1 MKKATRILALVLCAV
16 MCLGLF
22 VGCGNKGKQNSD
34 TPLVVGYS
42 PFNSKFSPFFSETA
56 YDQDVWVMTAISLL
70 NSDRQ
75 GAIIMKGIEGETKA
89 YNGTDYTYHGPA
101 DCEIVENTDTDEKRL
116 KFLYAWLTKHQR
128 RMIGYS
134 DDFFAKVSR
143 VLNGYLYSP
152 DNDDA
157 FSNMR
162 ELHRE
167 VCTRF
172 SYIQQARRVRIL
184 EDLAQRKA
192 KVGRMGYRQMMRE
205 ALDLLTDLKF
215 EIVNF
220 FPALVDGIVDSVERI
235 LSDAY
240 LRRTYMEPPESRLT
254 KAGLEIRKNYGRLV
268 SLQDGFKA
276 VRRARTAKGSN
287 AS

>member
-1 MKKATRILALVLCAV
+1 
-16 MCLGLF
+16 
-22 VGCGNKGKQNSD
+22 
-34 TPLVVGYS
+34 
-42 PFNSKFSPFFSETA
+42 
-56 YDQDVWVMTAISLL
+56 
-70 NSDRQ
+70 
-75 GAIIMKGIEGETKA
+75 
-89 YNGTDYTYHGPA
+89 
-101 DCEIVENTDTDEKRL
+101 
-116 KFLYAWLTKHQR
+116 
-128 RMIGYS
+128 
-134 DDFFAKVSR
+134 
-143 VLNGYLYSP
+143 
-152 DNDDA
+152 
-157 FSNMR
+157 
-162 ELHRE
+162 
-167 VCTRF
+167 
-172 SYIQQARRVRIL
+172 
-184 EDLAQRKA
+184 
-192 KVGRMGYRQMMRE
+192 MGYRQMMRE

>member
-1 MKKATRILALVLCAV
+1 
-16 MCLGLF
+16 
-22 VGCGNKGKQNSD
+22 
-34 TPLVVGYS
+34 
-42 PFNSKFSPFFSETA
+42 
-56 YDQDVWVMTAISLL
+56 
-70 NSDRQ
+70 
-75 GAIIMKGIEGETKA
+75 
-89 YNGTDYTYHGPA
+89 
-101 DCEIVENTDTDEKRL
+101 
-116 KFLYAWLTKHQR
+116 
-128 RMIGYS
+128 MIGYS

-220 FPALVDGIVDSVERI
+220 CPALVDGIVDSVERI